1 MDAPAGD
8 RRFGAAGGLLKAPQL
23 LEQEGVDRIQW
34 DAMDGRSVPN
44 LTFGPDVIAASR
56 RHVRLGFEVQLM
68 VEDPDAMLARGSSWA
83 PRR

>member
-1 MDAPAGD
+1 
-8 RRFGAAGGLLKAPQL
+8 
-23 LEQEGVDRIQW
+23 
-34 DAMDGRSVPN
+34 MDGRSVPN